1 MKALYINLIG
11 LACLAWHE
19 KKSLEN
25 QPLFLFSKKKKK
37 KPLFLGCAS
46 FSVPAPAVDEAR
58 KLANTV
64 TRMYLNY

>member
-1 MKALYINLIG
+1 MNHCFIHKLDWSSLFG
-11 LACLAWHE
+11 LARQE
-19 KKSLEN
+19 KLGESTTIFI
-25 QPLFLFSKKKKK
+25 QQKK

-46 FSVPAPAVDEAR
+46 FSVPVPAVDEAR